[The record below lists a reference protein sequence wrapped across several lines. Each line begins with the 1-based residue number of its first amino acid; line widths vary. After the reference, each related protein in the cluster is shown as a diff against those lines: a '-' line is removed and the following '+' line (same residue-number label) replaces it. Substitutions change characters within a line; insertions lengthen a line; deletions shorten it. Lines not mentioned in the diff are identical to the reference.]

1 MATSHRSPRH
11 VFGAALAGA
20 RDVELRDAATDPV
33 PEHRLGATRVIIG
46 ATGVAAAVALSW
58 SLNLEPGQA
67 LFYPATFLVAVIYGA
82 GIFAAGRV
90 GATRLRWRADGREL
104 LEAFGIGI
112 ALALLFVVG
121 ALLVRFIPALRDP
134 VSHLLDHARMGSL
147 PIVALT
153 TAVNGIAEEVFY
165 RGGLWRV
172 LSPRKR
178 VLWTT
183 VAYTAVTALTGIPL
197 LALAAAM
204 LGFVV
209 AVLRQQSGSLAG
221 PIVTHLTWSMLMLFV
236 LPHVV

>member
-90 GATRLRWRADGREL
+90 GATRLRS
-104 LEAFGIGI
+104 
-112 ALALLFVVG
+112 
-121 ALLVRFIPALRDP
+121 
-134 VSHLLDHARMGSL
+134 VS
-147 PIVALT
+147 
-153 TAVNGIAEEVFY
+153 Y
-165 RGGLWRV
+165 
-172 LSPRKR
+172 
-178 VLWTT
+178 
-183 VAYTAVTALTGIPL
+183 
-197 LALAAAM
+197 
-204 LGFVV
+204 
-209 AVLRQQSGSLAG
+209 
-221 PIVTHLTWSMLMLFV
+221 THLRAHET
-236 LPHVV
+236 

>member
-90 GATRLRWRADGREL
+90 GAILGVEGAEFLQDDLSRVEQAFADGVRVLTDDGWWLLRASNTQAVLVARAEARDDAGL
-104 LEAFGIGI
+104 DRLKAALAGQLQESGLEAPDF
-112 ALALLFVVG
+112 
-121 ALLVRFIPALRDP
+121 
-134 VSHLLDHARMGSL
+134 
-147 PIVALT
+147 
-153 TAVNGIAEEVFY
+153 
-165 RGGLWRV
+165 
-172 LSPRKR
+172 
-178 VLWTT
+178 
-183 VAYTAVTALTGIPL
+183 
-197 LALAAAM
+197 
-204 LGFVV
+204 
-209 AVLRQQSGSLAG
+209 SGENAG
-221 PIVTHLTWSMLMLFV
+221 H
-236 LPHVV
+236 